1 MLFKVSFA
9 EELKN
14 ELRFI
19 VKCHGNTRT
28 IRHRKSSSRA
38 ESIASEVSHISSKHS
53 TSPHLDTM
61 KPDIFS
67 FRPSLKD
74 IQKEDLKFDS
84 DEQDKV

>member
-1 MLFKVSFA
+1 MFKVSFA

-14 ELRFI
+14 ELRFV

-38 ESIASEVSHISSKHS
+38 ESIVSEVSHISSKHS
-53 TSPHLDTM
+53 ISPHRDTM

-67 FRPSLKD
+67 FRPSLKEL
-74 IQKEDLKFDS
+74 QKDDLKFDG
-84 DEQDKV
+84 DEQEKV